1 MTKIKEAYEAGKDV
15 YDKTVPSEAKIKRPT
30 LITVIAVLFILL
42 AILSLLWSGL
52 VFGVGGLSALVG
64 NLFGAQ
70 AIKDF
75 GASSG
80 WSGFVGIVAA
90 GVQIAV
96 GVGLLYMKRW
106 SWFLALV
113 AVALTVVQGIAGM
126 FSGGPFALMCGL
138 MGLAI
143 PAAILI
149 YLLLPGTRK
158 AFGIRIGQ

>member
-1 MTKIKEAYEAGKDV
+1 MTKIKEAYEAGKEV
-15 YDKTVPSEAKIKRPT
+15 YDKTVPSEDEMKRPT
-30 LITVIAVLFILL
+30 LVTVIAILFILL

-70 AIKDF
+70 TIQEF

-80 WSGFVGIVAA
+80 WSGFVGILAA

-106 SWFLALV
+106 SWWLALV
-113 AVALTVVQGIAGM
+113 AVALTVVEGFAGM

-138 MGLAI
+138 MGLAVPI
-143 PAAILI
+143 AVLV

-158 AFGIRIGQ
+158 AFGIQIGQ